1 MFKPV
6 NFLSRLAATGAAAL
20 VLCAPLLLSASHAED
35 KVPNASVPNA
45 SEPKNATPI
54 KIGPEINIA
63 HLVESRL
70 KPGTK
75 VESVTKAPFFGLYE
89 VRVGSDILYTDENVN
104 YLFAGSVYDTK
115 TMTNLTEERVA
126 KLTTVRF
133 EDLPFKDSIKLV
145 NGTGK
150 RQIAYFSDP
159 NCPYCK
165 QYEKNLTQI
174 KDTTVYVF
182 LYAILGD
189 DSVKK
194 AKTLWCAPDRA
205 KAWNDWMLRG
215 QMASTP
221 ACDSPIDSNRAL
233 GERLNVRAT
242 PTTILSNGERVPGAI
257 PIAQLQKAIAD
268 AGL

>member
-6 NFLSRLAATGAAAL
+6 NLLSRLATTSAAL
-20 VLCAPLLLSASHAED
+20 VLCAPLMLSASHAED
-35 KVPNASVPNA
+35 QVPNASVPKD
-45 SEPKNATPI
+45 ETPV
-54 KIGPEINIA
+54 KIGPELNIR
-63 HLVESRL
+63 HQVESRL

-75 VESVTKAPFFGLYE
+75 VDEVTKSPYLGLYE
-89 VRVGSDILYTDENVN
+89 IRIGNDLLYTDEKVT
-104 YLFAGSVYDTK
+104 YIFAGSILDGK
-115 TMTNLTEERVA
+115 TFDNLTEERIS
-126 KLTTVRF
+126 KLTAVKF
-133 EDLPFKDSIKLV
+133 QDLPLADAIKVV

-174 KDTTVYVF
+174 KDTTVYIF

-194 AKTLWCAPDRA
+194 AKILWCAPDRA

-215 QMASTP
+215 QMPSTP
-221 ACDSPIDSNRAL
+221 ACDNPIDSNRAL
-233 GERLNVRAT
+233 GQRLNVRAT